1 MHKQIVLLKA
11 TIHGRHVARGGAW
24 GAQAPPSF
32 LITFFLKM
40 IFNKIEFVWHVLS
53 KYGSAKTHNAAS

>member
-1 MHKQIVLLKA
+1 MHFGSTKWIV
-11 TIHGRHVARGGAW
+11 IRRVARGGAW

-40 IFNKIEFVWHVLS
+40 IFNKIEFVV
-53 KYGSAKTHNAAS
+53 ARAE